1 MKNDIMKKN
10 NGITL
15 ITLAITIIIL
25 TIIGSI
31 TVYEGVQS
39 IEEAKVQKC
48 ITNMLSIKS
57 KVNGYSEEIDS
68 KTWDKK
74 DVKSKKSA
82 KVPLFEQNKL
92 TVADSV
98 AENINVFAN
107 KNLDRDKLVF
117 YNVTVEALKNM
128 KLEDLIEDES
138 SNYIVAFFVSDD
150 GTYEE
155 SDIIYTKGVKY
166 KKQMYYTLSELQ
178 VVMDGE

>member
-1 MKNDIMKKN
+1 MKDDIMKKN

-15 ITLAITIIIL
+15 ITLVITIIVL

-31 TVYEGVQS
+31 TVYEGIQS

-74 DVKSKKSA
+74 DADRENA
-82 KVPLFEQNKL
+82 KISLFEQSKLIKNTDSIDKNIFYNK
-92 TVADSV
+92 S
-98 AENINVFAN
+98 
-107 KNLDRDKLVF
+107 LDGSSFVY
-117 YNVTVEALKNM
+117 YNVTIEALKNM
-128 KLEDLIEDES
+128 KLEDLIEDEN
-138 SNYIVAFFVSDD
+138 SNYIVVFLVSSN

>member
-15 ITLAITIIIL
+15 ITLVITIIIL

-74 DVKSKKSA
+74 EADSRKSA

-92 TVADSV
+92 TVAASV
-98 AENINVFAN
+98 DKNIFAN
-107 KNLDRDKLVF
+107 KRPESSNFVF

-128 KLEDLIEDES
+128 KLEDLIEDEG
-138 SNYIVAFFVSDD
+138 SNYIVVFSVSDD
-150 GTYEE
+150 GTYGE
-155 SDIIYTKGVKY
+155 SDVIYTKGVKY